1 MKKLITIL
9 ILIFFNTNVLADK
22 MTKSGFLTNKVSYLK
37 EQKINNP
44 QNKILLI
51 YNHGQTTHDGPS
63 SDCAWK
69 GGMKNISSLVGKKV
83 KDKEIVVYLFC
94 TGSLKGDDYKRL
106 WNKKKFT
113 EPYKGKPKLE
123 KRLDANLK
131 LIEDFIIQG
140 FNKNQIFLSGR
151 SCGGWMT
158 MMLLSRYPDIVA
170 GGISFV
176 PECYGRL
183 TKAFKVKKVGLD
195 KALKKFKEKE
205 GPGPANMRQMQ
216 IDEIKKGPNL
226 PVLVFT
232 HPKDPFGGLVSDWV
246 EEIPGVERIVISKDN
261 KVNGKNCSVWGKPIK
276 NYHDI
281 DRADCFKELNPKIL
295 GFIESKIN

>member
-1 MKKLITIL
+1 MKKIFIVL
-9 ILIFFNTNVLADK
+9 ILICLTSSAYADK
-22 MTKSGFLTNKVSYLK
+22 LTKSGFLTDKVSYHK
-37 EQKINNP
+37 EQKIDDP

-51 YNHGQTTHDGPS
+51 YNHGQKNHDGPS

-69 GGMKNISSLVGKKV
+69 GGMKNMSSLVGKKV

-94 TGSLKGDDYKRL
+94 TGKLKGDDYKRL
-106 WNKKKFT
+106 WNKKKFE

-131 LIEDFIIQG
+131 LIEDFVNQG
-140 FNKNQIFLSGR
+140 FKKKQIFLTGR

-158 MMLLSRYPDIVA
+158 IMLLSRYQDIVA

-183 TKAFKVKKVGLD
+183 TKMYKVKKVGVEE
-195 KALKKFKEKE
+195 ALKKFKEKD

-216 IDEIKKGPNL
+216 IDEIKKSKNL

-232 HPKDPFGGLVSDWV
+232 HPKDPFGGLLSDWV
-246 EEIPGVERIVISKDN
+246 EEVAGVERIVISQDN
-261 KVNGKNCSVWGKPIK
+261 TVNGKSCNVWGKSIE
-276 NYHDI
+276 NYHDM
-281 DRADCFKELNPKIL
+281 DRATCFKEFNPKIL
-295 GFIESKIN
+295 EYIESRI

>member
-1 MKKLITIL
+1 MKKLAIFL
-9 ILIFFNTNVLADK
+9 IIIFFNTSVLADK
-22 MTKSGFLTNKVSYLK
+22 MTKSGFLTNKVSYSK
-37 EQKINNP
+37 DQKINDP
-44 QNKILLI
+44 HNKILVI
-51 YNHGQTTHDGPS
+51 YNHGQSTHDGPS

-69 GGMKNISSLVGKKV
+69 GGMNNISSLVGKKI

-94 TGSLKGDDYKRL
+94 TGKLKGDDHKRL

-113 EPYKGKPKLE
+113 EPYQGKPKLT
-123 KRLDANLK
+123 
-131 LIEDFIIQG
+131 
-140 FNKNQIFLSGR
+140 GR

-158 MMLLSRYPDIVA
+158 MMLLSRYQNIVA

-183 TKAFKVKKVGLD
+183 TKAYKVKKVGVEE
-195 KALKKFKEKE
+195 ALKKFKEKE

-216 IDEIKKGPNL
+216 IDEIKKSPNL

-246 EEIPGVERIVISKDN
+246 EEVSGVERIVISQNN
-261 KVNGKNCSVWGKPIK
+261 KVNQKSCNVWGKPIK
-276 NYHDI
+276 NYHDM
-281 DRADCFKELNPKIL
+281 DRATCFKEYNPKIL
-295 GFIESKIN
+295 DFIASKIN

>member
-1 MKKLITIL
+1 MKKLIAISFIIL
-9 ILIFFNTNVLADK
+9 FNTNVLADK
-22 MTKSGFLTNKVSYLK
+22 MTKSGFLTDKVSYSK
-37 EQKINNP
+37 EQKIDNP

-69 GGMKNISSLVGKKV
+69 GGMHNMSSLVGKKV

-94 TGSLKGDDYKRL
+94 KGKLKGDDYKRL

-131 LIEDFIIQG
+131 LIKDFTAQG
-140 FNKNQIFLSGR
+140 FNKKQIFITGR

-158 MMLLSRYPDIVA
+158 MMLLSRYQDIVA

-183 TKAFKVKKVGLD
+183 TKTYKVKKVGVED
-195 KALKKFKEKE
+195 ALKKFKEKD
-205 GPGPANMRQMQ
+205 GTGPANMRQMQ
-216 IDEIKKGPNL
+216 IDEIKKSSNL

-232 HPKDPFGGLVSDWV
+232 HPKDPYGGLVSDWV
-246 EEIPGVERIVISKDN
+246 EEVSGVERIVISQDN
-261 KVNGKNCSVWGKPIK
+261 KVNGKSCSVRGKPIK
-276 NYHDI
+276 NYHDM
-281 DRADCFKELNPKIL
+281 DSANCFKEFNPKIL
-295 GFIESKIN
+295 DFIASRVD